1 MVSLSSQVW
10 RWIAALSDSNSGNT
24 NSASGG
30 SYQSGTDTPR
40 EVVIPGLQNKDKR
53 DKPHVP
59 GVGTSQVVVIPGL
72 QDKDKRG
79 KLPKS
84 GVDAHRIVIPG
95 PKDKDKHKVAVQS
108 IALPPL
114 TTHHKKGH
122 LGRGEWHTN

>member
-1 MVSLSSQVW
+1 M
-10 RWIAALSDSNSGNT
+10 
-24 NSASGG
+24 
-30 SYQSGTDTPR
+30 
-40 EVVIPGLQNKDKR
+40 IPGLQNKDKR